1 VKVLVLGANGMIGH
15 VMFRVLSQYQDWMVF
30 GTERT
35 PAALPEHSAIISK
48 NLLAGIDLTCADAL
62 TKLFA
67 HVKPEVVVNCAG
79 LTKHLPDSGDPLKAL
94 PINSLLPHRLADLCL
109 LSNAR
114 LIHVS
119 TDCVFSGEKGNYLET
134 DRPDAIDVYGK
145 SKELG
150 EVKDRDAITLRTSTI
165 GHELNSH
172 YGLLEWFL
180 LQSTCKGYNKAI
192 FSGLPSV
199 EFARVVR
206 DVVIPNKALKGL
218 YQVGASPID
227 KNTLLNMIAAQYGKK
242 VDIIPDDLVQIDRSL
257 NTNLFKSAT
266 GYVAPSWPT
275 LIEMMHQFKI

>member
-15 VMFRVLSQYQDWMVF
+15 VMFRVLSQHQDWVVF

-35 PAALPEHSAIISK
+35 RTASQADSTTPSK
-48 NLLAGIDLTCADAL
+48 NLLTGIDLTCVDTL
-62 TKLFA
+62 TKLF
-67 HVKPEVVVNCAG
+67 VKVAPDVVVNCAG
-79 LTKHLPDSGDPLKAL
+79 LTKHLPDSSDALKAI
-94 PINSLLPHRLADLCL
+94 PINSILPHRLADLCL

-134 DRPDAIDVYGK
+134 DRPDATDLYGK

-172 YGLLEWFL
+172 HGLLEWFL
-180 LQSTCKGYNKAI
+180 LQSSCKGYSKAI

-218 YQVGASPID
+218 YHVGASPID
-227 KNTLLNMIAAQYGKK
+227 KNTLLNMIANQYGKYIE
-242 VDIIPDDLVQIDRSL
+242 IIPDEIVQIDRSL

-275 LIEMMHQFKI
+275 LIQMMHHFKI

>member
-15 VMFRVLSQYQDWMVF
+15 VMFRVLSQYQDWTVV
-30 GTERT
+30 GTERAHT
-35 PAALPEHSAIISK
+35 APPIYPAISSK
-48 NLLAGIDLTCADAL
+48 NLLSGIDLTCPDTL

-109 LSNAR
+109 LLNAR

-134 DRPDAIDVYGK
+134 DRADAIDVYGK

-150 EVKDRDAITLRTSTI
+150 EVKDRNAITLRTSTI
-165 GHELNSH
+165 GHELSSH

-180 LQSTCKGYNKAI
+180 LQSSCKGYSKAI

-218 YQVGASPID
+218 YQVGANPID
-227 KNTLLNMIAAQYGKK
+227 KNTLLHMIAAQYDKK

-257 NTNLFKSAT
+257 NTTLFKSAT